1 MKDINTVLSELIQ
14 LDSIETI
21 NKNTHGGL
29 VIIMAATFNDGNS
42 KPILDIL
49 NGYQWEII
57 SRPNDIHSSMVSFI
71 KININIKLINTNSW
85 TRSGGY
91 GLEKHE

>member
-1 MKDINTVLSELIQ
+1 MKDVNTVLSELIQ

-29 VIIMAATFNDGNS
+29 VIIMAATFNDSNS

-57 SRPNDIHSSMVSFI
+57 SRPYDIHPAMVSFI
-71 KININIKLINTNSW
+71 KVNTNIKLIETNLW
-85 TRSGGY
+85 TRNP
-91 GLEKHE
+91 

>member
-14 LDSIETI
+14 LDSISEI

-29 VIIMAATFNDGNS
+29 VIIMAATFNNSNS

-49 NGYQWEII
+49 DGYQWEITT
-57 SRPNDIHSSMVSFI
+57 RPYDIHPAMVSFI
-71 KININIKLINTNSW
+71 KVNTNIKLVNTNLW
-85 TRSGGY
+85 TRQA
-91 GLEKHE
+91 